1 MKKTLL
7 ALAALAATSAAFA
20 QSSVTLYGVVD
31 VSVERVKGDH
41 QVNRVSSSNLASSRL
56 GFKGTED
63 IGGGL
68 KANFALETAVTADT
82 GANGGGSTRF
92 FDRAAWAGLSGGA
105 GEIRLGRQDSSI
117 GALAGDTTILGGQAY
132 DDLKILGTRA
142 AGSYRRVDNGITYIL
157 PTVVQGVTAQVQ
169 YSTAASGAEASV
181 AGSPNYSESTGLSI
195 KYASG
200 AVLAGLGYINIK
212 DDSSAASPAGDQRA
226 NATLVYGGYDL
237 GMAKVIAY
245 FDSETKAA
253 ERLTVLGVK
262 AIVPVTA
269 DLTVQAGVSRAKNV
283 NGLAATNDDAVVT
296 AVKAV
301 YKLSKRTSVYGL
313 GTIVNNEAAV
323 GGGIDKYSSSN
334 TGGVVL
340 SNDVTAGGIAVG
352 VVHSF

>member
-1 MKKTLL
+1 
-7 ALAALAATSAAFA
+7 
-20 QSSVTLYGVVD
+20 VVD

-82 GANGGGSTRF
+82 GENGGKTARF
-92 FDRAAWAGLSGGA
+92 FDRAAWVGLAGGA

-117 GALAGDTTILGGQAY
+117 GALAGDSTILGGQAY
-132 DDLKILGTRA
+132 DDLKIVGTRA
-142 AGSYRRVDNGITYIL
+142 ADKYRRVDNAITYLL
-157 PTVVQGVTAQVQ
+157 PTVVQGVTAQLQ
-169 YSTAASGAEASV
+169 YSTAAVGNTAVTCTAPCTPGAVDTAVTGNETTGS
-181 AGSPNYSESTGLSI
+181 AGKTYGLSI
-195 KYASG
+195 KYTEG
-200 AVLAGLGYINIK
+200 PVLAGLGYLNAK
-212 DDSSAASPAGDQRA
+212 DESNVSNGDQRA
-226 NATLVYGGYDL
+226 NAVLVYGGYDL

-253 ERLTVLGVK
+253 ERMTVLGVK

-283 NGLAATNDDAVVT
+283 SGSAASNDDAVVT

-313 GTIVNNEAAV
+313 GTIVNNEFALTK
-323 GGGIDKYSSSN
+323 GILAPT
-334 TGGVVL
+334 TG
-340 SNDVTAGGIAVG
+340 DRIAGGIAAG
-352 VVHSF
+352 VAHAF